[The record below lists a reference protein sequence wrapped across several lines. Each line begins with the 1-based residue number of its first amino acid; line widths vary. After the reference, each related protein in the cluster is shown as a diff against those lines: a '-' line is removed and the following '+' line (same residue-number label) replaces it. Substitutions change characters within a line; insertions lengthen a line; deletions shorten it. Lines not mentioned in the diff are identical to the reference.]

1 MKKVLFLSAIA
12 AMAMASCSNDQE
24 IEGLKTNDQLIDFSV
39 LTTRSLPVTTN
50 SELQGTTFK
59 AWGFT
64 PAGVAYLGETDGV
77 DVSYSNGSWTY
88 TPKKSWPSEALN
100 FVALN
105 PATHE
110 KLTEVNMTSS
120 SQTVKYEV
128 ATDVEQQV
136 DVMYA
141 VKQNQTKSSNPVN
154 LVFKH
159 ALAQVAFKAT
169 TTDPKYTAEIG
180 SIEVHNLKNKGTFTF
195 PKTDTQAGFGI
206 GAGSWNLEEDT
217 YANYPVGLQG
227 TNSVSITSAGQV
239 ITANDGV
246 LMPLP
251 QAFTAWKTSKS
262 KAVAIKQAD
271 ESKHGYLK
279 IQLKLKENDTY
290 LVGSATD
297 FVTVYMPFGYTW
309 EMGKKYIYNLKFGN
323 GAGYDENGD
332 PILQFIEF
340 NPDVDPWIEVEVVD
354 IEM

>member
-195 PKTDTQAGFGI
+195 PTTDTQAGSGN
-206 GAGSWNLEEDT
+206 GVGSWNLEST
-217 YANYPVGLQG
+217 YANYSIGIANKPAV
-227 TNSVSITSAGQV
+227 SVTSTGV
-239 ITANDGV
+239 DVTANDGV

-251 QAFTAWKTSKS
+251 QEFTAWQTQKS
-262 KAVAIKQAD
+262 SAVAITKAD

-279 IQLKLKENDTY
+279 IQLKLKENETY
-290 LVGSATD
+290 LVGSESTFA
-297 FVTVYMPFGYTW
+297 TVYMPFGYTW
-309 EMGKKYIYNLKFGN
+309 QMGKKYIYNLKFGN
-323 GAGYDENGD
+323 GAGYDDEGN
-332 PILQFIEF
+332 PVLQFIEF
-340 NPDVDPWIEVEVVD
+340 NPDVEAWIEEKVVD
-354 IEM
+354 IDM

>member
-12 AMAMASCSNDQE
+12 AMAMTSCSNDQE

-39 LTTRSLPVTTN
+39 LTTRSLPITSN
-50 SELQGTTFK
+50 LELQRTTFK

-64 PAGVAYLGETDGV
+64 PTGVAYLGETGGV
-77 DVSYSNGSWTY
+77 DVSYSNGAWTY
-88 TPKKSWPSEALN
+88 SPKKSWPSETLN

-195 PKTDTQAGFGI
+195 PKTDTQAGSGN
-206 GAGSWNLEEDT
+206 GAGFWGLENT
-217 YANYPVGLQG
+217 YENYSIGIANKAV
-227 TNSVSITSAGQV
+227 SVTSTGV
-239 ITANDGV
+239 DVTANDGV

-251 QAFTAWKTSKS
+251 QEFTAWQTQKS
-262 KAVAIKQAD
+262 SAVAIAKAD

-279 IQLKLKENDTY
+279 IQLKLKENETY
-290 LVGSATD
+290 LVGSESTFA
-297 FVTVYMPFGYTW
+297 TVYMPFGYKW

-323 GAGYDENGD
+323 GAGYDENGN
-332 PILQFIEF
+332 PVLQFIEF
-340 NPDVDPWIEVEVVD
+340 NPTVDPWIDEAVVEID
-354 IEM
+354 M

>member
-39 LTTRSLPVTTN
+39 LTTRSLPITSN
-50 SELQGTTFK
+50 LELQRTTFK

-64 PAGVAYLGETDGV
+64 PAGVAYLGETNGV

-105 PATHE
+105 PATHDN
-110 KLTEVNMTSS
+110 LTEPSMSGS

-128 ATDVEQQV
+128 ATHVAQQV

-141 VKQNQTKSSNPVN
+141 VKNNQSESNNPVT
-154 LVFKH
+154 LLFKH

-169 TTDPKYTAEIG
+169 TTNPKYTAEIE

-195 PKTDTQAGFGI
+195 PSSDTQTGFGN
-206 GAGSWNLEEDT
+206 GDGSWILDAT
-217 YANYPVGLQG
+217 YANYPVGLVDGQKV
-227 TNSVSITSAGQV
+227 SVTSEGV
-239 ITANDGV
+239 EVTANNGV

-251 QAFTAWKTSKS
+251 QEITAWTTSKTS
-262 KAVAIKQAD
+262 AVPITTAD
-271 ESKHGYLK
+271 LNNHGYLK
-279 IQLKLKENDTY
+279 IKLKLKENETY
-290 LVGSATD
+290 LVGTAQD
-297 FVTVYMPFGYTW
+297 YATVYMPFGYNW
-309 EMGKKYIYNLKFGN
+309 LMGKKYTYNLKVGGN
-323 GAGYDENGD
+323 GAGYKDDGT
-332 PILQFIEF
+332 PVLKFIEF
-340 NPDVDPWIEVEVVD
+340 DPSVDGWIEEDVVN